1 MLSLVRMSIAVDGAV
16 VYLHLALV
24 VGGCEMNWHRNW
36 MRNRGSMWCGDI
48 FVLFHAM
55 LGQKLAIG
63 SAQPCVPL
71 RNSYNILLDFRWIG
85 ETIATLSC
93 YGNVKWRHEFTIS
106 HLSWLFVRKVQRN
119 VARVAPLFIR
129 VLSSSF
135 YSQFARNFPFSI
147 SFECLAAWWLRI
159 RHQMQIEVEA
169 LKKF

>member
-1 MLSLVRMSIAVDGAV
+1 MVQSYTCTWRWSLVAVRWIGIAIECGIADRCDAAI
-16 VYLHLALV
+16 YL
-24 VGGCEMNWHRNW
+24 CCS
-36 MRNRGSMWCGDI
+36 MRC
-48 FVLFHAM
+48 
-55 LGQKLAIG
+55 LAIG
-63 SAQPCVPL
+63 SAQPCVSL
-71 RNSYNILLDFRWIG
+71 QTSYNILLDFRWMG
-85 ETIATLSC
+85 ETTATLSC